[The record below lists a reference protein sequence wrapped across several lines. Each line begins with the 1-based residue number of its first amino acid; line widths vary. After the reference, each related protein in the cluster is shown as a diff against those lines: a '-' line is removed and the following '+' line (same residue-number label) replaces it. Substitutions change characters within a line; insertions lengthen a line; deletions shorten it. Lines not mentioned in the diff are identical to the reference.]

1 MAQFG
6 PALNVEVFCANS
18 FYVKDR
24 VERANRT
31 LQECLVKEL
40 RLAGTLTWTP
50 QMCFC
55 PIFHNHASLRA
66 IVSAQGF
73 QSKPTP
79 SCAKSLDRILL
90 AWQAN
95 PMHALF
101 PICLTVLGV
110 VATSA
115 QSDCSSDAVIVFD
128 GSGSMAEMGFND
140 IQEPRIFEARRAM
153 ANAIPQI
160 SQARRLGLVIYGP
173 NGADECSGIDL
184 RFAPIADAAPKI
196 LADVNALE
204 PAGSTPLAEA
214 VKLAVETLDYQN
226 KPATVVVVTDGK
238 ETCGGQPCALAV
250 DLAAN
255 GMDTTVHVIG
265 FKVRATFFSWDKEVN
280 GSEAKVESVSRCLA
294 DSTGGTYTSAET
306 LDQLIA
312 ALKETLGCQLLF

>member
-1 MAQFG
+1 
-6 PALNVEVFCANS
+6 
-18 FYVKDR
+18 
-24 VERANRT
+24 
-31 LQECLVKEL
+31 
-40 RLAGTLTWTP
+40 
-50 QMCFC
+50 
-55 PIFHNHASLRA
+55 
-66 IVSAQGF
+66 
-73 QSKPTP
+73 
-79 SCAKSLDRILL
+79 
-90 AWQAN
+90 
-95 PMHALF
+95 MHSLF
-101 PICLTVLGV
+101 PLCLTVLGV
-110 VATSA
+110 IATSA
-115 QSDCSSDAVIVFD
+115 QSDCSSDAMIVFD

-160 SQARRLGLVIYGP
+160 SQVRPLGLVIYGP
-173 NGADECSGIDL
+173 NGADECSGLDL

-204 PAGSTPLAEA
+204 PTGSTPLTEA
-214 VKLAVETLDYQN
+214 VKLAAETLDYQN

-250 DLAAN
+250 DLAAD

-306 LDQLIA
+306 LEQLTA